1 MDGLDDIV
9 EEFLVESHENL
20 DQLDSDLVALEQD
33 PNSRE
38 RLSSIFRT
46 IHTIKGTSGFLAF
59 NRLEEVTHVGENML
73 SRLRDGELALNPTR
87 TSVLLQMVDTVRAL
101 LTSIEASGGEGPVDV
116 SGVVAAISAAME
128 DHPAT
133 PPTDAAPPAA
143 AAIPSPRAATAKKA
157 TAQSA
162 TAKAAPAKAAPAKAA
177 PAKAATRRGTATK
190 AAPAK
195 PAAAKRTTARKAA
208 APAATVAAPTPV
220 AADGAADLESAAPVA
235 VVAASETTHALPTT
249 HSEGANAVMP
259 QRTAGQPAV
268 PTAPALPMAAEAAE
282 HETESAQADG
292 PARRAVAD
300 STIRVDVDLL
310 DELMLLVGELVLT
323 RNQIVQNVARQTD
336 TDLIRASQRLN
347 LIASEL
353 QEGVMKTRMQPIDHI
368 WSKLPRVVRDLG
380 LQLKKSIRL
389 EMEGRETELDKTL
402 LEAVKDPLTHLV
414 RNSVDHGIEAPEKR
428 KAAGKPVEGVLTLR
442 ARHESGQVVVEVA
455 DDGAGIDPAALG
467 AKALE
472 RGLLTADALHRM
484 SPADILQLIFMP
496 GFSTAAAVTNVSG
509 RGVGMDVVKTNIEA
523 IGGTIEVESVPGE
536 GTVCRLRIPLT
547 LAIVPALTVECA
559 GDRYAIPQI
568 SLQELVS
575 LDAEK
580 AANAVEEV
588 GGAPVYRLRG
598 ELLPLVRLTDVLG
611 LASERHDGHVVI
623 AVLRSEGRRFGLV
636 VDRVINT
643 EEIVVKAVGGQLKA
657 IGLYSGATVL
667 GDGTVALILDV
678 QALARRALRTETTE
692 RQQSREATSSA
703 AQAETERQRMLLAA
717 IGGGRRVAIP
727 LDTVTRLEQVRT
739 DAVEKVGNREVVQ
752 YRGAILPIVRLD
764 RHLGAYGETDREVLE
779 VIVYA
784 DHGRS
789 VAIVV
794 EEILDIVDGEAAVRS
809 DIDDLGL
816 LGSAVLGEK
825 VTELLDVRAAILAA
839 DPAFYTSPALAP
851 ESATTSLLEV

>member
-1 MDGLDDIV
+1 
-9 EEFLVESHENL
+9 
-20 DQLDSDLVALEQD
+20 
-33 PNSRE
+33 
-38 RLSSIFRT
+38 
-46 IHTIKGTSGFLAF
+46 
-59 NRLEEVTHVGENML
+59 
-73 SRLRDGELALNPTR
+73 
-87 TSVLLQMVDTVRAL
+87 VDT
-101 LTSIEASGGEGPVDV
+101 T
-116 SGVVAAISAAME
+116 AAEQS
-128 DHPAT
+128 
-133 PPTDAAPPAA
+133 DAAPADGSGGQA
-143 AAIPSPRAATAKKA
+143 
-157 TAQSA
+157 
-162 TAKAAPAKAAPAKAA
+162 
-177 PAKAATRRGTATK
+177 RRG
-190 AAPAK
+190 
-195 PAAAKRTTARKAA
+195 
-208 APAATVAAPTPV
+208 
-220 AADGAADLESAAPVA
+220 
-235 VVAASETTHALPTT
+235 
-249 HSEGANAVMP
+249 
-259 QRTAGQPAV
+259 
-268 PTAPALPMAAEAAE
+268 
-282 HETESAQADG
+282 
-292 PARRAVAD
+292 VAD

-414 RNSVDHGIEAPEKR
+414 RNGVDHGIETAEDR
-428 KAAGKPVEGVLTLR
+428 KKAGKPAEGVLTLR

-455 DDGAGIDPAALG
+455 DDGAGIDPAKLG
-467 AKALE
+467 AKAVQ
-472 RGLLTADALHRM
+472 RGLLTADALARM
-484 SPADILQLIFMP
+484 SPADILQLIFLP

-523 IGGTIEVESVPGE
+523 IGGTIEVESEAGR

-588 GGAPVYRLRG
+588 GGAQVYRLRG

-611 LASERHDGHVVI
+611 LDSERHDGHVVI

-643 EEIVVKAVGGQLKA
+643 EEIVVKAVGGQMKA

-678 QALARRALRTETTE
+678 QALARRALRTETAD
-692 RQQSREATSSA
+692 RQDSQKAA
-703 AQAETERQRMLLAA
+703 AQAAAASETERQRMLLAA

-794 EEILDIVDGEAAVRS
+794 EEILDIVDGEAAIRS

-816 LGSAVLGEK
+816 LGSAVLGDK

-839 DPAFYTSPALAP
+839 DPAFYSTPAP
-851 ESATTSLLEV
+851 TTPSGVSASLLEV

>member
-1 MDGLDDIV
+1 MRKRATVDGLDDIV

-20 DQLDSDLVALEQD
+20 DQLDTDLVALEQE
-33 PNSRE
+33 PESRE

-73 SRLRDGELALNPTR
+73 SRLRDGELALTPTR

-101 LTSIEASGGEGPVDV
+101 LASIEASGGEGSVDV
-116 SGVVAAISAAME
+116 SAVVAAISGAME
-128 DHPAT
+128 DQPAAAPAAEPAAKKAPTKAATKAPATRTAAKKAPAKAPAKRAAKPAT
-133 PPTDAAPPAA
+133 PAPV
-143 AAIPSPRAATAKKA
+143 AIPSPR
-157 TAQSA
+157 
-162 TAKAAPAKAAPAKAA
+162 P
-177 PAKAATRRGTATK
+177 
-190 AAPAK
+190 
-195 PAAAKRTTARKAA
+195 
-208 APAATVAAPTPV
+208 
-220 AADGAADLESAAPVA
+220 
-235 VVAASETTHALPTT
+235 
-249 HSEGANAVMP
+249 
-259 QRTAGQPAV
+259 
-268 PTAPALPMAAEAAE
+268 AAEAPAE
-282 HETESAQADG
+282 DLDDVPPVPVDELVADAPVEAPAVEPSEHADG
-292 PARRAVAD
+292 EGAAAASADGQQRRGVAD

-310 DELMLLVGELVLT
+310 DSLMLLVGELVLT
-323 RNQIVQNVARQTD
+323 RNQIVQYVARQTD
-336 TDLIRASQRLN
+336 TDLVRAAQRLN

-380 LQLKKSIRL
+380 LQCGKSVRL
-389 EMEGRETELDKTL
+389 EMEGRDTELDKTL

-414 RNSVDHGIEAPEKR
+414 RNSVDHGIEAPDVRTAK
-428 KAAGKPVEGVLTLR
+428 GKPAEGVLTLR
-442 ARHESGQVVVEVA
+442 AKHESGQVVVEVA
-455 DDGAGIDPAALG
+455 DDGAGIDPARIG
-467 AKALE
+467 AKAVE
-472 RGLLTADALHRM
+472 RGLITQDALHRM
-484 SPADILQLIFMP
+484 GPQDILQLIFLP

-523 IGGTIEVESVPGE
+523 IGGTIEVESQPGE
-536 GTVCRLRIPLT
+536 GTCMRLRIPLT

-568 SLQELVS
+568 SLQELVA

-580 AANAVEEV
+580 AATAVEEV

-598 ELLPLVRLTDVLG
+598 ELLPLVRLTEVLG
-611 LASERHDGHVVI
+611 LPSDRDDGHVVI

-657 IGLYSGATVL
+657 IGLYAGATVL

-692 RQQSREATSSA
+692 RQEHREAA
-703 AQAETERQRMLLAA
+703 AAAAAIETERQRMLLAA
-717 IGGGRRVAIP
+717 IGEGRRVAIP
-727 LDTVTRLEQVRT
+727 LDTVTRLEQVRSA
-739 DAVEKVGNREVVQ
+739 AVEKVGNREVVQ

-764 RHLGAYGETDREVLE
+764 RHLGAYGQAEREVLE
-779 VIVYA
+779 VIVYS

-809 DIDDLGL
+809 DIDDMGL
-816 LGSAVLGEK
+816 LGSAVLGDR

-839 DPAFYTSPALAP
+839 DPAFYDSSFTAAQPA
-851 ESATTSLLEV
+851 STTPSGVPDSLLEV

>member
-1 MDGLDDIV
+1 MTQPGALRHPCTEPGRDAREKAATVDGLDDIV

-73 SRLRDGELALNPTR
+73 SRLRDGALALTPTR
-87 TSVLLQMVDTVRAL
+87 TSVLLEMVDTVRSL

-116 SGVVAAISAAME
+116 SAVVAKISAAME
-128 DHPAT
+128 DGPAAPAPAEAPAAEPAPAT
-133 PPTDAAPPAA
+133 ATVKAP
-143 AAIPSPRAATAKKA
+143 AKKA
-157 TAQSA
+157 
-162 TAKAAPAKAAPAKAA
+162 AA
-177 PAKAATRRGTATK
+177 R
-190 AAPAK
+190 K
-195 PAAAKRTTARKAA
+195 PAAAKPAAVTAAAAKKTTTRKA
-208 APAATVAAPTPV
+208 TTPR
-220 AADGAADLESAAPVA
+220 AKTTPPAAPVVEA
-235 VVAASETTHALPTT
+235 PVPAESLAPVAEPAPVPTDELPQ
-249 HSEGANAVMP
+249 GANAVMP
-259 QRTAGQPAV
+259 ERTVEEAAAPDSPAEHPEAETPSVDGNGQP
-268 PTAPALPMAAEAAE
+268 
-282 HETESAQADG
+282 
-292 PARRAVAD
+292 RRAVAD

-380 LQLKKSIRL
+380 LQLKKTIRL
-389 EMEGRETELDKTL
+389 EMEGKDTELDKTL

-414 RNSVDHGIEAPEKR
+414 RNSVDHGIEAPETR
-428 KAAGKPVEGVLTLR
+428 KKLGKPAEGVLTLR

-455 DDGAGIDPAALG
+455 DDGAGIDPAKLG
-467 AKALE
+467 AKAIE
-472 RGLLTADALHRM
+472 RGLITTDALSRM
-484 SPADILQLIFMP
+484 SPTDILQLIFLP

-509 RGVGMDVVKTNIEA
+509 RGVGMDVVKTNIES
-523 IGGTIEVESVPGE
+523 IGGTIEVESETGR

-547 LAIVPALTVECA
+547 LAIVPALTIECA

-575 LDAEK
+575 LDAGK

-588 GGAPVYRLRG
+588 GGAQVYRLRG

-611 LASERHDGHVVI
+611 LTSERHDGHVVI

-643 EEIVVKAVGGQLKA
+643 EEIVVKAVGGQMKA

-678 QALARRALRTETTE
+678 QALARRALRTETTD
-692 RQQSREATSSA
+692 RQDSQKA
-703 AQAETERQRMLLAA
+703 ALKAAAASETERQRMLLAA

-739 DAVEKVGNREVVQ
+739 DSVEKVGNREVVQ

-764 RHLGAYGETDREVLE
+764 RHLGAFGESDREVLE

-816 LGSAVLGEK
+816 LGSAVLGDK

-839 DPAFYTSPALAP
+839 DPAFYNTPLTSSTTP
-851 ESATTSLLEV
+851 EGVPTSLLEV

>member
-1 MDGLDDIV
+1 VDGLDDIV

-20 DQLDSDLVALEQD
+20 DQLDTDLVALEQEPD
-33 PNSRE
+33 SRE

-59 NRLEEVTHVGENML
+59 HRLEEVTHVGENML
-73 SRLRDGELALNPTR
+73 SRLRDGALELTPQR
-87 TSVLLQMVDTVRAL
+87 TSVLLRMVDTVRSL
-101 LTSIEASGGEGPVDV
+101 LASIEASGGEGSVDV
-116 SGVVAAISAAME
+116 SAVVAEISAAME
-128 DHPAT
+128 DT
-133 PPTDAAPPAA
+133 PAA
-143 AAIPSPRAATAKKA
+143 AAPTPAAEPVPAVAEPAEAVVEVVEAPTAEA
-157 TAQSA
+157 SVEPAA
-162 TAKAAPAKAAPAKAA
+162 VAEAPAPVAEAPAPVAEA
-177 PAKAATRRGTATK
+177 PAVPVVP
-190 AAPAK
+190 APR
-195 PAAAKRTTARKAA
+195 P
-208 APAATVAAPTPV
+208 APAAEVAPEPEAV
-220 AADGAADLESAAPVA
+220 ADGGS
-235 VVAASETTHALPTT
+235 
-249 HSEGANAVMP
+249 
-259 QRTAGQPAV
+259 GQ
-268 PTAPALPMAAEAAE
+268 
-282 HETESAQADG
+282 
-292 PARRAVAD
+292 ARRGVAD

-323 RNQIVQNVARQTD
+323 RNQIVQYVGRSND
-336 TDLIRASQRLN
+336 TDLVRASQRLN

-380 LQLKKSIRL
+380 LQLQKSIRL
-389 EMEGRETELDKTL
+389 EMEGRDTELDKTL

-414 RNSVDHGIEAPEKR
+414 RNSVDHGVEDAETR
-428 KAAGKPVEGVLTLR
+428 VRVGKPAEGVLTLR
-442 ARHESGQVVVEVA
+442 AKHESGQVVVEVA
-455 DDGAGIDPAALG
+455 DDGAGIDPARVG
-467 AKALE
+467 AKAVE
-472 RGLLTADALHRM
+472 RGLITQEALGRM
-484 SPADILQLIFMP
+484 NPQDVLQLIFLP
-496 GFSTAAAVTNVSG
+496 GFSTAARVTNVSG
-509 RGVGMDVVKTNIEA
+509 RGVGMDVVKTNIES
-523 IGGTIEVESVPGE
+523 IGGTIEVESVPGK
-536 GTVCRLRIPLT
+536 GTCTRLRIPLT

-611 LASERHDGHVVI
+611 LTSDRHDGHVVI

-678 QALARRALRTETTE
+678 QALARRALRTETSE
-692 RQQSREATSSA
+692 RQESREAALQA
-703 AQAETERQRMLLAA
+703 AATDAERQRMLLAA

-739 DAVEKVGNREVVQ
+739 ESVEKVGNREVVQ

-764 RHLGAYGETDREVLE
+764 RHLGAYGESDREVLE
-779 VIVYA
+779 VIVYS

-809 DIDDLGL
+809 DIDDMGL
-816 LGSAVLGEK
+816 LGSAVLGDK

-839 DPAFYTSPALAP
+839 DPAFYSTLPAALTPLTPDGVPA
-851 ESATTSLLEV
+851 SLLEASL

>member
-1 MDGLDDIV
+1 
-9 EEFLVESHENL
+9 
-20 DQLDSDLVALEQD
+20 
-33 PNSRE
+33 
-38 RLSSIFRT
+38 
-46 IHTIKGTSGFLAF
+46 
-59 NRLEEVTHVGENML
+59 
-73 SRLRDGELALNPTR
+73 
-87 TSVLLQMVDTVRAL
+87 
-101 LTSIEASGGEGPVDV
+101 
-116 SGVVAAISAAME
+116 
-128 DHPAT
+128 
-133 PPTDAAPPAA
+133 
-143 AAIPSPRAATAKKA
+143 
-157 TAQSA
+157 
-162 TAKAAPAKAAPAKAA
+162 
-177 PAKAATRRGTATK
+177 
-190 AAPAK
+190 
-195 PAAAKRTTARKAA
+195 
-208 APAATVAAPTPV
+208 
-220 AADGAADLESAAPVA
+220 
-235 VVAASETTHALPTT
+235 
-249 HSEGANAVMP
+249 
-259 QRTAGQPAV
+259 
-268 PTAPALPMAAEAAE
+268 
-282 HETESAQADG
+282 
-292 PARRAVAD
+292 
-300 STIRVDVDLL
+300 VDVDLL

-380 LQLKKSIRL
+380 MQLKKSIRL

-414 RNSVDHGIEAPEKR
+414 RNSVDHGIEAPEAR
-428 KAAGKPVEGVLTLR
+428 KAAGKPTEGVLTLR

-455 DDGAGIDPAALG
+455 DDGAGIDPAKLG
-467 AKALE
+467 AKAVQ
-472 RGLLTADALHRM
+472 RGLLTADALARM
-484 SPADILQLIFMP
+484 SPADILQLIFLP

-523 IGGTIEVESVPGE
+523 IGGTIEVESEAGR

-588 GGAPVYRLRG
+588 GGAQVYRLRG

-611 LASERHDGHVVI
+611 LDSERHDGHVVI

-643 EEIVVKAVGGQLKA
+643 EEIVVKAVGGQMKA

-678 QALARRALRTETTE
+678 QALARRALRTETAD
-692 RQQSREATSSA
+692 RQDSQKAA
-703 AQAETERQRMLLAA
+703 AQAAAASETERQRMLLAA

-816 LGSAVLGEK
+816 LGSAVLGDK

-839 DPAFYTSPALAP
+839 DPAFYSTPAP
-851 ESATTSLLEV
+851 TTPSGVSASLLEV

>member
-1 MDGLDDIV
+1 VDGLDDIV

-20 DQLDSDLVALEQD
+20 DQLDTDLVALEQE

-73 SRLRDGELALNPTR
+73 SRLRDGELELTPAR
-87 TSVLLQMVDTVRAL
+87 TSVLLQMVDTVRSL
-101 LTSIEASGGEGPVDV
+101 LTSIESSGGEGAVDV
-116 SGVVAAISAAME
+116 SGVVAAITAAM
-128 DHPAT
+128 DDSAPA
-133 PPTDAAPPAA
+133 AAPAEPAA
-143 AAIPSPRAATAKKA
+143 AAPAKKAPARKAPARKAPATKAPAAKAPAKKA
-157 TAQSA
+157 T
-162 TAKAAPAKAAPAKAA
+162 TP
-177 PAKAATRRGTATK
+177 
-190 AAPAK
+190 
-195 PAAAKRTTARKAA
+195 RTRKAA
-208 APAATVAAPTPV
+208 APKAAAAEAPAPAALHTPVDEFEGAIPAMPEATVDETAP
-220 AADGAADLESAAPVA
+220 ESAAD
-235 VVAASETTHALPTT
+235 TTQSDTGT
-249 HSEGANAVMP
+249 
-259 QRTAGQPAV
+259 
-268 PTAPALPMAAEAAE
+268 EAAAG
-282 HETESAQADG
+282 SDAG
-292 PARRAVAD
+292 RRGVAD

-323 RNQIVQNVARQTD
+323 RNQIVQYVGRSND
-336 TDLIRASQRLN
+336 TDLVRASQRLN

-380 LQLKKSIRL
+380 LQCGKTVRL

-414 RNSVDHGIEAPEKR
+414 RNSVDHGIESPEDRVK
-428 KAAGKPVEGVLTLR
+428 AGKPAEGVLTLR
-442 ARHESGQVVVEVA
+442 AKHESGQVVVEVA
-455 DDGAGIDPAALG
+455 DDGAGIDPARVG
-467 AKALE
+467 AKAVE
-472 RGLLTADALHRM
+472 RGVITADALTRM
-484 SPADILQLIFMP
+484 GPQDILQLIFLP

-509 RGVGMDVVKTNIEA
+509 RGVGMDVVKTNIEQ
-523 IGGTIEVESVPGE
+523 IGGTIEVESQPGE

-568 SLQELVS
+568 SLQELVA

-580 AANAVEEV
+580 AATAVEEV

-611 LASERHDGHVVI
+611 LPSDRHDGHVVI

-643 EEIVVKAVGGQLKA
+643 EEIVVKAVGGQLKQ

-678 QALARRALRTETTE
+678 QALSRRALRTETSE
-692 RQQSREATSSA
+692 RQESREAAIA
-703 AQAETERQRMLLAA
+703 AASNERDRQRMLLAA

-727 LDTVTRLEQVRT
+727 LDTVTRLEQVRAE
-739 DAVEKVGNREVVQ
+739 AVEKVGNREVVQ
-752 YRGAILPIVRLD
+752 YRGAILPMVRLD

-779 VIVYA
+779 VIVYS

-809 DIDDLGL
+809 DIDDMGL
-816 LGSAVLGEK
+816 LGSAVLGDK

-839 DPAFYTSPALAP
+839 DPAFYSVPAEPILSTP
-851 ESATTSLLEV
+851 EGVPTALLEA

>member
-1 MDGLDDIV
+1 VDGLDDIV

-20 DQLDSDLVALEQD
+20 DQLDADLVALEQEPD
-33 PNSRE
+33 SRD

-59 NRLEEVTHVGENML
+59 NRLEEVTHVGENLL
-73 SRLRDGELALNPTR
+73 SRLRDGELTLTPHR
-87 TSVLLQMVDTVRAL
+87 TSVLLSMVDTVRDL
-101 LTSIEASGGEGPVDV
+101 LTSIESSGGEGSVDV
-116 SGVVAAISAAME
+116 SAVVAAISAVM
-128 DHPAT
+128 D
-133 PPTDAAPPAA
+133 DN
-143 AAIPSPRAATAKKA
+143 
-157 TAQSA
+157 
-162 TAKAAPAKAAPAKAA
+162 AAPAPAAVAAPAA
-177 PAKAATRRGTATK
+177 PAGTK
-190 AAPAK
+190 APARKAP
-195 PAAAKRTTARKAA
+195 ARKAA
-208 APAATVAAPTPV
+208 ASKPPAAKKAAAPKAPAAKRAAAPRAAAKKAPAAPASVPVPRPAPEETPV
-220 AADGAADLESAAPVA
+220 VADATPEPPVPVETPQHKELPAVTDVAPTTEPAEAEEHAPAGDGAP
-235 VVAASETTHALPTT
+235 
-249 HSEGANAVMP
+249 
-259 QRTAGQPAV
+259 
-268 PTAPALPMAAEAAE
+268 
-282 HETESAQADG
+282 
-292 PARRAVAD
+292 RRAVAD

-323 RNQIVQNVARQTD
+323 RNQIVQYVGRTND

-380 LQLKKSIRL
+380 IQCGKTVRL
-389 EMEGRETELDKTL
+389 DMEGKDTELDKTL

-414 RNSVDHGIEAPEKR
+414 RNSVDHGIEKPDAR
-428 KAAGKPVEGVLTLR
+428 RAAGKPAEGVLTLR
-442 ARHESGQVVVEVA
+442 AKHESGQVVVEVA
-455 DDGAGIDPAALG
+455 DDGAGIDPVKLG
-467 AKALE
+467 KKAVE
-472 RGLLTADALHRM
+472 RGLITVAQLDRM
-484 SPADILQLIFMP
+484 SPTDILQLIFLP

-509 RGVGMDVVKTNIEA
+509 RGVGMDVVKTNIES
-523 IGGTIEVESVPGE
+523 IGGTIEVESEAGR

-611 LASERHDGHVVI
+611 LPSDRHDGHVVI

-678 QALARRALRTETTE
+678 QALARRALRTETSE
-692 RQQSREATSSA
+692 RGQEAREAARA
-703 AQAETERQRMLLAA
+703 AVAAETDRQRMLLAA

-727 LDTVTRLEQVRT
+727 LDTVTRLEQVR
-739 DAVEKVGNREVVQ
+739 VESVERVGNREVVQ
-752 YRGAILPIVRLD
+752 YRGAILPMVRLD
-764 RHLGAYGETDREVLE
+764 RHLGAYGESEREVLE
-779 VIVYA
+779 VIVYS

-794 EEILDIVDGEAAVRS
+794 EEILDIVDGETAVRS
-809 DIDDLGL
+809 DIDDMGL
-816 LGSAVLGEK
+816 LGSAVLGDK

-839 DPAFYTSPALAP
+839 DPAFYSTHASALSPAGAP
-851 ESATTSLLEV
+851 SALPTDLLEV

>member
-1 MDGLDDIV
+1 V
-9 EEFLVESHENL
+9 
-20 DQLDSDLVALEQD
+20 
-33 PNSRE
+33 
-38 RLSSIFRT
+38 
-46 IHTIKGTSGFLAF
+46 
-59 NRLEEVTHVGENML
+59 
-73 SRLRDGELALNPTR
+73 
-87 TSVLLQMVDTVRAL
+87 
-101 LTSIEASGGEGPVDV
+101 
-116 SGVVAAISAAME
+116 
-128 DHPAT
+128 
-133 PPTDAAPPAA
+133 PAA
-143 AAIPSPRAATAKKA
+143 EVAEPDH
-157 TAQSA
+157 
-162 TAKAAPAKAAPAKAA
+162 
-177 PAKAATRRGTATK
+177 
-190 AAPAK
+190 
-195 PAAAKRTTARKAA
+195 
-208 APAATVAAPTPV
+208 APAA
-220 AADGAADLESAAPVA
+220 
-235 VVAASETTHALPTT
+235 
-249 HSEGANAVMP
+249 EG
-259 QRTAGQPAV
+259 GQ
-268 PTAPALPMAAEAAE
+268 
-282 HETESAQADG
+282 
-292 PARRAVAD
+292 ARRAVAD

-323 RNQIVQNVARQTD
+323 RNQIVQYVGRSSD
-336 TDLIRASQRLN
+336 TDLVRASQRLN

-380 LQLKKSIRL
+380 MQCGKSVRL

-414 RNSVDHGIEAPEKR
+414 RNSVDHGIESPDRRRES
-428 KAAGKPVEGVLTLR
+428 GKPAEGVLTLR
-442 ARHESGQVVVEVA
+442 AKHESGQVVVEVA
-455 DDGAGIDPAALG
+455 DDGAGIDPARIG
-467 AKALE
+467 TKAVE
-472 RGLLTADALHRM
+472 RGLITEAQLARM
-484 SPADILQLIFMP
+484 TPGDVLQMIFLP

-509 RGVGMDVVKTNIEA
+509 RGVGMDVVKTNIES
-523 IGGTIEVESVPGE
+523 IGGTIEVESVAGK

-580 AANAVEEV
+580 AVNAVEEV

-611 LASERHDGHVVI
+611 LTSDRHDGHVVI

-643 EEIVVKAVGGQLKA
+643 EEIVVKAVGGQLKS

-678 QALARRALRTETTE
+678 QALARRALRAESAE
-692 RQQSREATSSA
+692 RQEARVAAAVAAKDSDSQRE
-703 AQAETERQRMLLAA
+703 RMLLAS

-727 LDTVTRLEQVRT
+727 LDTVTRLEQVRMEN
-739 DAVEKVGNREVVQ
+739 VERVGNREVVQ

-764 RHLGAYGETDREVLE
+764 RHLGAYGDADREVLE
-779 VIVYA
+779 VIVYS

-794 EEILDIVDGEAAVRS
+794 EEILDIVDGESAVRS
-809 DIDDLGL
+809 DIEDMGL
-816 LGSAVLGEK
+816 LGSAVLGDK

-839 DPAFYTSPALAP
+839 DPAFYSAGSEFTTPQGVPA
-851 ESATTSLLEV
+851 SLMEV

>member
-1 MDGLDDIV
+1 
-9 EEFLVESHENL
+9 
-20 DQLDSDLVALEQD
+20 
-33 PNSRE
+33 
-38 RLSSIFRT
+38 
-46 IHTIKGTSGFLAF
+46 
-59 NRLEEVTHVGENML
+59 
-73 SRLRDGELALNPTR
+73 
-87 TSVLLQMVDTVRAL
+87 
-101 LTSIEASGGEGPVDV
+101 
-116 SGVVAAISAAME
+116 
-128 DHPAT
+128 
-133 PPTDAAPPAA
+133 
-143 AAIPSPRAATAKKA
+143 
-157 TAQSA
+157 
-162 TAKAAPAKAAPAKAA
+162 
-177 PAKAATRRGTATK
+177 
-190 AAPAK
+190 
-195 PAAAKRTTARKAA
+195 
-208 APAATVAAPTPV
+208 
-220 AADGAADLESAAPVA
+220 
-235 VVAASETTHALPTT
+235 
-249 HSEGANAVMP
+249 
-259 QRTAGQPAV
+259 
-268 PTAPALPMAAEAAE
+268 
-282 HETESAQADG
+282 
-292 PARRAVAD
+292 
-300 STIRVDVDLL
+300 
-310 DELMLLVGELVLT
+310 
-323 RNQIVQNVARQTD
+323 
-336 TDLIRASQRLN
+336 
-347 LIASEL
+347 
-353 QEGVMKTRMQPIDHI
+353 MKTRMQPIDHI

-380 LQLKKSIRL
+380 LQLKKNIRL

-414 RNSVDHGIEAPEKR
+414 RNSVDHGIESPEVR
-428 KAAGKPVEGVLTLR
+428 KAAGKAAEGVLTLR

-455 DDGAGIDPAALG
+455 DDGAGIDPVRLG
-467 AKALE
+467 RKAVE
-472 RGLLTADALHRM
+472 RGLVTADALARM
-484 SPADILQLIFMP
+484 SPADILQLIFLP

-523 IGGTIEVESVPGE
+523 IGGTIEVESEAGR

-588 GGAPVYRLRG
+588 GGAQVYRLRG

-611 LASERHDGHVVI
+611 LTSERHDGHVVI

-643 EEIVVKAVGGQLKA
+643 EEIVVKAVGGQMKA

-678 QALARRALRTETTE
+678 QALARRALRTETTD
-692 RQQSREATSSA
+692 RQDSQKA
-703 AQAETERQRMLLAA
+703 AAHAAAASETERQRMLLAA

-739 DAVEKVGNREVVQ
+739 DSVEKVGNREVVQ

-816 LGSAVLGEK
+816 LGSAVLGDK

-839 DPAFYTSPALAP
+839 DPAFYSAHPTALTPAATPGIPAQMTSSDVP
-851 ESATTSLLEV
+851 TSLMEV